1 MSEIKSIKVS
11 TIDPKSTVNVRR
23 TAVKENVEKI
33 KASIKEYG
41 YWLDYPITVRPH
53 SNPAS
58 KYQYEYVRG
67 QCRLKACI
75 ELKLEEIPAVIK
87 ELDDEQAIQQSW
99 LENEARG
106 DLTASDKT
114 YWVEKIY
121 KRYAG
126 SGHTNKEALE
136 LAARYLGV
144 TVQTARLY
152 YMFVVIP
159 EDLKERIDQKI
170 LPEKYARVIAK
181 TTMDSLTRNDQK
193 FRESQD
199 RMRERAD
206 WIINLVRD
214 HRDYAT
220 EALEVLGSKASIA
233 DLNNEVEKKIS
244 QEKRI
249 LKITIPEELHDQ
261 LLEWGKNRG
270 LKDEETIISHM
281 LAEILRK
288 NQI

>member
-1 MSEIKSIKVS
+1 MNEITKIKVS
-11 TIDPKSTVNVRR
+11 CIDPKSTVNVRR
-23 TAVKENVEKI
+23 TAVKQNVEKI
-33 KASIKEYG
+33 KASIKEHG

-53 SNPAS
+53 SDSAS

-75 ELKLEEIPAVIK
+75 ELELEEIPAVIK

-126 SGHTNKEALE
+126 SGHTNKEALG

-152 YMFVVIP
+152 YLFVVIP

-181 TTMDSLTRNDQK
+181 KTMDSLSSNDKK

-206 WIINLVRD
+206 WIINLARE

-220 EALEVLGSKASIA
+220 EALEALGPKASIA

-249 LKITIPEELHDQ
+249 LKITVPEELHDE
-261 LLEWGKNRG
+261 LLKWGKNRG
-270 LKDEETIISHM
+270 LKDVETIISHM
-281 LAEILRK
+281 LAETLSKR
-288 NQI
+288 